1 MTQENHSF
9 EDEAIQAA
17 IADFGLESPMEGV
30 SDPEGPR
37 VREYRELLGLLAL
50 AAPPVTA
57 STDLK
62 ERLMTE
68 LLGEETQE
76 VEHLVKKVQEYSQE
90 KDLETKVFPIMNP
103 EPSSP
108 SSGRWLKWAAAAMLF
123 GIVALG
129 SVSTFLYRQVE
140 TMNQRLASLALEMEE
155 AASSR
160 ELNLATTRSLLADT
174 KQNLTL
180 VTSSST
186 EICPLRAPGGS
197 VVPTARGILYV
208 APDHQHWYLRVQGL
222 KQSEGQQYRLWF
234 LVGEGLSPVDGG
246 SLDLQAGREA
256 TIGSATMPEDTK
268 AVKITLE
275 DRNSYGDPDSPTVVY
290 GDDML
295 RIL

>member
-1 MTQENHSF
+1 MTQENQPF

-17 IADFGLESPMEGV
+17 IAEFGMESPVDGI
-30 SDPEGPR
+30 SDSDGPR
-37 VREYRELLGLLAL
+37 VREYRELLGLMAL
-50 AAPPVTA
+50 AAPPAVA

-90 KDLETKVFPIMNP
+90 KNLETKVIPIMRP
-103 EPSSP
+103 EVPAA
-108 SSGRWLKWAAAAMLF
+108 SGQWLRWAAAAMLF

-129 SVSTFLYRQVE
+129 AVSTFLYRQID
-140 TMNQRLASLALEMEE
+140 TMNQRLVNLALEMED

-160 ELNLATTRSLLADT
+160 ELNLAETRNLLADT

-186 EICPLRAPGGS
+186 EICPLRAPGES
-197 VVPTARGILYV
+197 AIPTARGILYI
-208 APDHQHWYLRVQGL
+208 APDHQHWYMRVQGL
-222 KQSEGQQYRLWF
+222 KQSGDRQYRLWF
-234 LVGEGLSPVDGG
+234 LVGDGLSPVDGG

-256 TIGSATMPEDTK
+256 TLGSATMPENTK

-275 DRNSYGDPDSPTVVY
+275 DRDASGDPNSPVVVY